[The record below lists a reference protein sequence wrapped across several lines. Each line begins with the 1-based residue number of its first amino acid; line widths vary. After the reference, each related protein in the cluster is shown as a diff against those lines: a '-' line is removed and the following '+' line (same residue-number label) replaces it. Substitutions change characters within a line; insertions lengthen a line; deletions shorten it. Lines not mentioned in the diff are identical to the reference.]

1 MHRLIKKAVT
11 HKHVPSNI
19 LLDVQTKLKQG
30 SLHLMPP
37 STSSD
42 PPPEKKF
49 NANAV
54 RQHLLQKFRKS
65 CWIRETFEI
74 GIAWKP
80 QSWAAQEKVD
90 LNLEICF
97 LPLPQQTKEF
107 WGEITATEKSR
118 MYRMQSKQMAG
129 NGKMG
134 WARPRDFDMCCCI
147 CLFTWLCCLEFPSR
161 KSAASSSVQ
170 VGP

>member
-1 MHRLIKKAVT
+1 MFRRNYFEARIPA
-11 HKHVPSNI
+11 
-19 LLDVQTKLKQG
+19 
-30 SLHLMPP
+30 
-37 STSSD
+37 
-42 PPPEKKF
+42 F
-49 NANAV
+49 NASLYLRPIDRKEVQRKCRESAFLTKV
-54 RQHLLQKFRKS
+54 KEVLLNEENIS
-65 CWIRETFEI
+65 NDYSI

-80 QSWAAQEKVD
+80 QSWDTQEKVD

-107 WGEITATEKSR
+107 WGEITATEKSH
-118 MYRMQSKQMAG
+118 MYRNRMQSKQMAG

-134 WARPRDFDMCCCI
+134 LARPRDFDMCCCI
-147 CLFTWLCCLEFPSR
+147 CLFTCLCCLEFPSR